1 MEKTTKA
8 LGWREETLLESIK
21 SIFKI
26 PELRNKVLFTLGILA
41 IYRLGGQIPIPGID
55 RVALTEFFAGAG
67 NSLFGLYDMFVGG
80 AFTRATVF
88 ALGIMPYISAS
99 IILQL
104 MGAVVPTLQK
114 LQKEGEAGR
123 KKIMQFT
130 RYGTVALAAAQSLGV
145 SFFLESLQS
154 PETGSHVV
162 LYHGWGFRL
171 LTVLT
176 ITAGTVFIMWLGEQI
191 DSHGI
196 GNGMSL
202 IIFIGIIA
210 ALPYVVRMEYLDFVT
225 NDKSIL
231 LELLVVIL
239 IVIVTGL
246 VVLITQ
252 GSRKIPVQYAK
263 RVVGRRVYGGQST
276 HIPLKVN
283 TSGVM
288 PIIFAQAIMFLP
300 ATLAGFA
307 PGNEFMQ
314 NLAASFSPSMTW
326 QSFPYWSIYSI
337 LVIFFAYFYTAIVFN
352 PIDLA
357 DNMKRQGGFIPGVR
371 PGKKTAEYIDHVLTR
386 INLPGSVFLAAIA
399 VAPFFVINYLG
410 VHPGLEQVFGGTG
423 LLIMV
428 GVALDTLQQV
438 ESHLLMRHYDGF
450 MKKGRIKGR
459 RG

>member
-1 MEKTTKA
+1 M
-8 LGWREETLLESIK
+8 LLESVK
-21 SIFKI
+21 SVFKI

-55 RVALTEFFAGAG
+55 RVALGEFFAGT
-67 NSLFGLYDMFVGG
+67 SQTIFGLYDMFVGG

-99 IILQL
+99 IIFQL
-104 MGAVVPTLQK
+104 MGAVVPSLQK

-123 KKIMQFT
+123 KKIIQYT

-154 PETGSHVV
+154 PDTGLSVV
-162 LYHGWGFRL
+162 LYPGWGFRL

-191 DSHGI
+191 DAQGI

-202 IIFIGIIA
+202 LIFIGIIA
-210 ALPYVVRMEYLDFVT
+210 ALPFVVRQEYRDFVT
-225 NDKSIL
+225 NDKP
-231 LELLVVIL
+231 IL
-239 IVIVTGL
+239 IEIAVLVIVVALTAL

-252 GSRKIPVQYAK
+252 GTRKIPVQYAK

-276 HIPLKVN
+276 HIPLKIN

-300 ATLAGFA
+300 ATMAGFA
-307 PGNEFMQ
+307 PNNEFMQ
-314 NLAASFSPSMTW
+314 NFAAAFTPSMAW
-326 QSFPYWSIYSI
+326 VSLPYWVIYSL

-371 PGKKTAEYIDHVLTR
+371 PGKRTSDFIDRVLTR
-386 INLPGSVFLAAIA
+386 INMPGSVFLAAIA
-399 VAPFFVINYLG
+399 VGPYFIINSMG

-428 GVALDTLQQV
+428 GVALDTLQQI

-450 MKKGRIKGR
+450 MKKGRIRGR
-459 RG
+459 RA